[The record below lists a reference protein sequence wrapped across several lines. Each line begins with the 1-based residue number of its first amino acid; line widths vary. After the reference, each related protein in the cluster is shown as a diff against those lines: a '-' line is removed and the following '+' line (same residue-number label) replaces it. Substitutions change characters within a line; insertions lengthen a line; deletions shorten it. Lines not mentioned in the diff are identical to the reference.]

1 MVDTIIILLL
11 VIALVAMVIGY
22 FISQNIEDL

>member
-1 MVDTIIILLL
+1 MVDTIIILLI

>member
-1 MVDTIIILLL
+1 MVDTVIILLL
-11 VIALVAMVIGY
+11 VIAVLAMVIGY